1 MIIIPTPVRTTGVT
15 LQGAPIMSR
24 SLEKLAILLVEDHR
38 QLAQT
43 VVEYLE
49 ELGATADYA
58 GDASLARELLRE
70 HHYDL
75 ILLDVMLPGEDGYS
89 LCRYLRHDLTLDTPV
104 IFLTARDHLDDKLE
118 GFSKGADDYLVKPFA
133 LPELSARIQALVRR
147 ERREVAPHVLSV
159 ADLELDPARQE
170 VRRDGKVL
178 KLSPTAFRIL
188 RILMRETPKVVSRE
202 QLEHELW
209 GDLVPDS
216 DALRSHLYNL
226 RKVIDKPFDVAL
238 LETLPGV
245 GFSIRN
251 PAA

>member
-1 MIIIPTPVRTTGVT
+1 MTRP
-15 LQGAPIMSR
+15 
-24 SLEKLAILLVEDHR
+24 LEKLAILLVEDHR

-49 ELGATADYA
+49 ELGASADYA
-58 GDASLARELLRE
+58 GDGALARSLLRE

-75 ILLDVMLPGEDGYS
+75 ILLDIMLPGEDGYS
-89 LCRYLRHDLTLDTPV
+89 LCEYLRHDLTLDTPV
-104 IFLTARDHLDDKLE
+104 IFLTARDQLDDKLE
-118 GFSKGADDYLVKPFA
+118 GFRRGGDDYLVKPFA

-147 ERREVAPHVLSV
+147 ERREVAPHILAV

-170 VRRDGKVL
+170 VRRAGQVL

-202 QLEHELW
+202 QLEQELW

-226 RKVIDKPFDVAL
+226 RKAVDKPFDVHL
-238 LETLPGV
+238 LETMPGV
-245 GFSIRN
+245 GFCIRE
-251 PAA
+251 PA

>member
-1 MIIIPTPVRTTGVT
+1 MAGS
-15 LQGAPIMSR
+15 LKNLSIM
-24 SLEKLAILLVEDHR
+24 LVEDHR

-43 VVEYLE
+43 VLE
-49 ELGATADYA
+49 FLEQEGASVDYA

-75 ILLDVMLPGEDGYS
+75 ILLDIMLPGEDGYS
-89 LCRYLRHDLTLDTPV
+89 LCQYLRKELTLDTPV

-118 GFSKGADDYLVKPFA
+118 GFSKGGDDYLVKPFA
-133 LPELSARIQALVRR
+133 LPELLARVHAQVRR
-147 ERREVAPHVLSV
+147 NRGEVAPNVLAV
-159 ADLELDPARQE
+159 ADLELDPTRQE
-170 VRRDGKVL
+170 VRRSGQPV

-188 RILMRETPKVVSRE
+188 KILMRESPRVVSRE
-202 QLEHELW
+202 QLEQELW

-226 RKVIDKPFDVAL
+226 RKAIDKPFGSPL

-245 GFSIRN
+245 GFAVREHEKV
-251 PAA
+251 A